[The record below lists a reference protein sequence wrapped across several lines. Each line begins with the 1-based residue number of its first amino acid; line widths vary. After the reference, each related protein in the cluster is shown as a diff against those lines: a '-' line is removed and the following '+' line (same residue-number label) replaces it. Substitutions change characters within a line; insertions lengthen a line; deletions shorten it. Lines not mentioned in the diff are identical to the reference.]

1 MRKETKYII
10 IHCSATRP
18 SQDIGFEEIDRW
30 HRARGWLSCGYHKII
45 RRKNGTIQQ
54 GRPDEEVGAHCR
66 GRNHDSISI
75 VMIGGVNEHDINI
88 WEDFILFLNIFKKF

>member
-30 HRARGWLSCGYHKII
+30 HRAKGWLSCGYHKII
-45 RRKNGTIQQ
+45 RRN
-54 GRPDEEVGAHCR
+54 RPSDRRQPNPDTQPSPSRIVASWAYPKQT
-66 GRNHDSISI
+66 DSMADLLVRRSE
-75 VMIGGVNEHDINI
+75 G
-88 WEDFILFLNIFKKF
+88 